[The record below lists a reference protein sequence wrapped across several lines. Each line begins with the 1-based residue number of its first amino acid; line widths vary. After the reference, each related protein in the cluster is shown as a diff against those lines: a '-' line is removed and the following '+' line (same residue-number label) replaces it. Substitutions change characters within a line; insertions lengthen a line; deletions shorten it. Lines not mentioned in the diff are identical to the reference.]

1 MTRRLLGLLLG
12 IAILAAAGIYLTGG
26 SVSYD
31 FARQR
36 APDGQGRLELAT
48 PARWQALQARNF
60 DMPAVARYIEA
71 DGTVI
76 GPSAPFELNGA
87 GSTYW
92 DADRVSIGSTAAY
105 DRRTRTWSVQD

>member
-1 MTRRLLGLLLG
+1 MTRVRGVLLVMV
-12 IAILAAAGIYLTGG
+12 ALAALGVYLTGG
-26 SVSYD
+26 SVPYD

-36 APDGQGRLELAT
+36 APDGQGMLELAT
-48 PARWQALQARNF
+48 PARWQAWQARNF

-71 DGTVI
+71 DGTVV
-76 GPSAPFELNGA
+76 GPSAPFELSGA

-92 DADRVSIGSTAAY
+92 DAEGLSIGSTAVY